1 MSRQLC
7 TINSLIEAVNNALPQ
22 IPFPATPARLYDPIR
37 YALSAGGKRIRP
49 VLMLMAYNLYKDDP
63 TTIMQQALALETYHN
78 FTLLHDDLIDKSD
91 LRRGKPT
98 VHKKWDENTAIL
110 SGDTMLAFAYKL
122 FGNNPASPDFISA
135 TLGVLEGEEIDIE
148 FETRNDVSEAE
159 YMEMIRLK
167 TSLLL
172 AYALKI
178 GARLAEAPEADQ
190 EHLYQFGEKMGLAF
204 QVQDDLLDVY
214 ADSNVFKKKLGGD
227 IVENKKTYLLI
238 QALNHADA
246 ATRLELNHWLNET
259 GQNQEEKIAAVTKIY
274 DKLDIPAITQQCIG
288 NLFAEALSHLDQTAL
303 PEEDKVQLRT
313 FSQRLMGR
321 DH

>member
-1 MSRQLC
+1 MARQLH
-7 TINSLIEAVNNALPQ
+7 TIDTLIEAVNSALPQ
-22 IPFPATPARLYDPIR
+22 IPFPTAPARLYDPIR

-63 TTIMQQALALETYHN
+63 TSIMQQALALETYHN

-91 LRRGKPT
+91 LRRGQPT

-110 SGDTMLAFAYKL
+110 SGDTMLAFAYRL
-122 FGNNPASPDFISA
+122 FGVNEALTDFSNA
-135 TLGVLEGEEIDIE
+135 TLGVLEGEDIDIE
-148 FETRNDVSEAE
+148 FETRSDVTENE
-159 YMEMIRLK
+159 YIEMIRLK
-167 TSLLL
+167 TALLL

-178 GARLAEAPEADQ
+178 GARLAGAPESDQ
-190 EHLYQFGEKMGLAF
+190 QNLYAFGEKMGLAF

-238 QALNHADA
+238 QAINRADA
-246 ATRLELNHWLNET
+246 ATRLELNYWLKQT
-259 GQNQEEKIAAVTKIY
+259 DQNPEEKIAAVTQIY
-274 DKLDIPAITQQCIG
+274 DKIGIPAITQQCIEQ
-288 NLFAEALSHLDQTAL
+288 LFADSLNHLEQVQL
-303 PEEDKVQLRT
+303 PAEDKLQLRQ
-313 FSQRLMGR
+313 FAQRLMGR